1 MIREEN
7 KLKWPSILKFGS
19 KNDTAGEIAAYDD
32 KIDPEL
38 KYQLQ
43 HVKFKTLR
51 LRPLEQKQP
60 ESRSSLL
67 IRQ

>member
-19 KNDTAGEIAAYDD
+19 KNDTAGEIPAYNA

-38 KYQLQ
+38 KYQPQ
-43 HVKFKTLR
+43 HVKIKNPR

-60 ESRSSLL
+60 ESRSSLS

>member
-19 KNDTAGEIAAYDD
+19 NNDTAGEIPAYNA

-38 KYQLQ
+38 KYQPQ
-43 HVKFKTLR
+43 HVKIKTLR

-60 ESRSSLL
+60 ESRSSLS